1 MTTIFQIDEEI
12 DKLIDKFSEDLK
24 IRLKKIIIRSEK
36 LVLKQYIASQRE
48 TAKAKKSS
56 ETFRELKVTSPSP
69 KATSNKHKKL
79 SDGTNNV
86 QLGSRK
92 VGGSPSRQSVK
103 KVSKQMVPK
112 REQDYNYY
120 SDDSS

>member
-56 ETFRELKVTSPSP
+56 ETFRELKVTSPPP

-86 QLGSRK
+86 QSGSRK

-103 KVSKQMVPK
+103 KVSKQMIPK